1 MQKQPRSSLRE
12 KNGKF
17 FNVLLVT
24 ELKKKIGK
32 ERHRQATST
41 FTQVFKVVT
50 LFHYLSLKMGG
61 VFIKMYFP
69 NS

>member
-24 ELKKKIGK
+24 ELKKKKIGR
-32 ERHRQATST
+32 ERHRQATRT
-41 FTQVFKVVT
+41 FTQVFKFVT
-50 LFHYLSLKMGG
+50 LSH
-61 VFIKMYFP
+61 
-69 NS
+69 